1 MSSLHQFTASESKP
15 LTQPLTHW
23 TEQHAL
29 LMCLAIGGAWLEHSP
44 MLLAAMAAAS
54 FSALLV
60 RNRGHYSPGGG
71 FGLANGVTLA
81 RVVGALGLLLTPT
94 LEPIWQSGIVLLLVG
109 CDGVDG
115 WVARRFGTA
124 SRFGQ
129 LFDYESDALLLL
141 SVCLLLL
148 ASGRVGAWIL
158 LPGALRYGFV
168 LLGRARQPPQQ
179 GITPGNRFTRLIG
192 VTTPLV
198 LAACLLP
205 TVPPAMASAL
215 AVGFSLALG
224 VSFLLSIGKLY
235 RPAGR
240 A

>member
-1 MSSLHQFTASESKP
+1 MSSLHQFPASETKP

-54 FSALLV
+54 FSAFLV
-60 RNRGHYSPGGG
+60 RNRGHYSPRGV
-71 FGLANGVTLA
+71 FGLANGITLA
-81 RVVGALGLLLTPT
+81 RIVGALLLLLTPT
-94 LEPIWQSGIVLLLVG
+94 LEPIWQFGIVLLLVG

-115 WVARRFGTA
+115 WAARRFGTA
-124 SRFGQ
+124 SDFGE

-141 SVCLLLL
+141 TVCLLLL
-148 ASGRVGAWIL
+148 ASGRVGGWIL
-158 LPGALRYGFV
+158 LAGALRYGFV
-168 LLGRARQPPQQ
+168 LLGRSRQAPQRV
-179 GITPGNRFTRLIG
+179 TPGNRLTRLIG
-192 VTTPLV
+192 VTTPII

-205 TVPPAMASAL
+205 IIPPTIASAL
-215 AVGFSLALG
+215 AIGSTLALG
-224 VSFLLSIGKLY
+224 VSFLLSTWKLY
-235 RPAGR
+235 RLAGT